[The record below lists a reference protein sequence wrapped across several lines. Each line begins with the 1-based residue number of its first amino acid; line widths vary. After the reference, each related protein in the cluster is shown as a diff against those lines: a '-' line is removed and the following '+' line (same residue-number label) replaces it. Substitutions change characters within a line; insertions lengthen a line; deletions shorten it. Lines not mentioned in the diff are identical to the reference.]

1 MEEEEYMPELKL
13 ISDQPL
19 LEGSQTRTD
28 GLGFE
33 IYSNILG
40 DAAAQTQGPFTIG
53 VFGEWGTGKT
63 SLLRLIERRLNGKE
77 DILTVWFNA
86 WRYEKEEHPIVPL
99 IATIVK
105 RLDESPDFMQKMS
118 EYGKSLVKAL
128 KSVACSFTLKA
139 TGNIPG
145 IGGLEMEMDGSKFID
160 KMATESGD
168 TLLSSSL
175 YFDVFDKLSK
185 LSQESNCK
193 IVVIIDDLDRCFPEK
208 AVRLLESIKLVLAQ
222 KAFVFV
228 IAVARSIIEGYLANR
243 YTKEYGITDFA
254 GQEYLDK
261 MVQLPFHI
269 PPHDHRLE
277 NFYKALIDQINM
289 SNKETFGEIL
299 PIIGAACGNNP
310 RNTIRF
316 LNNLIV
322 DSAIYTELF
331 PNDPDTSPLGALAI
345 CRSLQQRWK
354 DVYAILL
361 RTPQLCNEV
370 YTWDDKNVLA
380 DARTSEDPSTSKVAN
395 EIANDLS
402 LDALLYSTYGNEWL
416 QDEGL
421 RIKCTQYIETRS
433 RATDTI
439 DEETTP
445 PDPLPPPDRPSPDA
459 SPQVPE
465 GIHDVSADKRKP
477 NAAFVR
483 PMKLSPELA
492 DVVGARMM
500 PRTEVT
506 KRLWLYI
513 KKHDLQDKRN
523 RRNIHADDK
532 LLRIFDGKKTV
543 SMFEMTKLVSKHM
556 K

>member
-1 MEEEEYMPELKL
+1 MPELKL
-13 ISDQPL
+13 ISDQAL

-105 RLDESPDFMQKMS
+105 RLKESSGFMEKMS
-118 EYGKSLVKAL
+118 ESRKLLVKAL
-128 KSVACSFTLKA
+128 TAIACSFTVKGTAKA
-139 TGNIPG
+139 PLVGG
-145 IGGLEMEMDGSKFID
+145 IEMEMDVSKFID
-160 KMATESGD
+160 KMDTERED
-168 TLLSSSL
+168 HVLSSSL
-175 YFDVFDKLSK
+175 YFDAFDKLSK
-185 LSQESNCK
+185 ISDESKSK
-193 IVVIIDDLDRCFPEK
+193 IVIIIDDLDRCFPEK
-208 AVRLLESIKLVLAQ
+208 AVSLLESMKLVFAQ
-222 KAFVFV
+222 KGFVFV
-228 IAVARSIIEGYLANR
+228 IGVARSIIEGYLTHR
-243 YTKEYGITDFA
+243 YQREYGITDIA
-254 GQEYLDK
+254 GQAYLDK

-269 PPHDHRLE
+269 PPHDHRLGQ
-277 NFYKALIDQINM
+277 FYRALIKQIDIPH
-289 SNKETFGEIL
+289 KDTFEEIL

-316 LNNLIV
+316 LNNLII

-331 PNDPDTSPLGALAI
+331 PDDPDINPLGAIAI

-354 DVYAILL
+354 DVYETLL
-361 RTPQLCNEV
+361 RTQQLC
-370 YTWDDKNVLA
+370 DDVNSWRDEDEFAK
-380 DARTSEDPSTSKVAN
+380 ARKSEDTTIKFLSNA
-395 EIANDLS
+395 IADDPS

-416 QDEGL
+416 QDEDL
-421 RIKCTQYIETRS
+421 RVKCTQYVEIQPSPIKAIFEDET
-433 RATDTI
+433 
-439 DEETTP
+439 DEDLTS
-445 PDPLPPPDRPSPDA
+445 DSDPPPDGGGDEA
-459 SPQVPE
+459 A
-465 GIHDVSADKRKP
+465 GKRKP
-477 NAAFVR
+477 NAAFMR

-492 DVVGARMM
+492 DVVGTDDM